1 VEREVKITNRM
12 IQAAGL
18 KFKKILYEVFSML
31 WVHEIQPAAWQ
42 MSLMQ
47 PIYKG
52 GDKSKADP
60 ASYCGIYL
68 SSALAELFEG
78 ILISRLTKFT
88 ETHSTLTENQL
99 GTRSGRQIHDAIYCL
114 LSIIQYNISQKG
126 LATYV
131 AFFNFSFAFPSIHRS
146 KLRSLLCKEHIVGRM
161 WKHLRERFHTVKVRV
176 LHRRIPKSNSVDT
189 LRGVPEGSRL
199 RSTLFGIFVAD
210 LIHELEMQFPNAT
223 ITHNGGFRWI
233 GGISLR

>member
-1 VEREVKITNRM
+1 M
-12 IQAAGL
+12 IQASGL
-18 KFKKILYEVFSML
+18 KFTKILYEVFSML
-31 WVHEIQPAAWQ
+31 WLHEIQPAAWQ

-52 GDKSKADP
+52 VDKSKADP

-68 SSALAELFEG
+68 SSALAKLFEG

-88 ETHSTLTENQL
+88 ETHSTLTKNQL

-131 AFFNFSFAFPSIHRS
+131 AFCDFSTAFPSIHRG
-146 KLRSLLCKEHIVGRM
+146 KLLSLLCKENIVTVGRM
-161 WKHLRERFHTVKVRV
+161 WKHLRERFHTVKDRV
-176 LHRRIPKSNSVDT
+176 LHPRIPKSSSVDI

-199 RSTLFGIFVAD
+199 SPTLFGIFLAD
-210 LIHELEMQFPNAT
+210 LIHELKVQFPNAT
-223 ITHNGGFRWI
+223 ITHNGGS
-233 GGISLR
+233 G